1 MTALVSPSPAVQD
14 WDDVIV
20 CAWLTAWGVEPDIVH
35 TLKDNGVHGH
45 RLISLYW
52 DITRG
57 AWRKTSEGPCWSHM
71 FPAADFRCIIALTDP
86 VPSFLV
92 KFWRPMTYAAELDFL
107 LPTGPWVR
115 FASSLLSPEKQGFHV
130 RVFFAVFFLWVGKNP
145 LADGF

>member
-1 MTALVSPSPAVQD
+1 
-14 WDDVIV
+14 
-20 CAWLTAWGVEPDIVH
+20 VH